1 MSIFLLLGGVMRENK
16 YQAYI
21 IQKLYELFP
30 GCEVLKNDS
39 SYRQGIPD
47 LVVFFGDKWAT
58 LEVKASRFATER
70 PNQRYYVERM
80 NEMSFSAFIYPENE
94 EEVLNELQQAF
105 RSRRKARVSKS

>member
-1 MSIFLLLGGVMRENK
+1 MLGGLMRENK

-21 IQKLYELFP
+21 IKKLYSMFP

-47 LVVFFGDKWAT
+47 IIILFGDKWAT
-58 LEVKASRFATER
+58 LEVKASAMSPEQ
-70 PNQRYYVERM
+70 PNQRYYVEQM

-94 EEVLNELQQAF
+94 EEVLNELQHAF
-105 RSRRKARVSKS
+105 RNRRKARVSQS